1 MDKIKLRQI
10 CFLFAA
16 LMPVTKMIIYPATL
30 CFYAK
35 NDLLFSA
42 AANFLLEGAV
52 LALVILLAYRTDLTF
67 FDLLKNTF
75 GQAAAR
81 ILYGLFALFFALS
94 ALLPILEQK
103 GFVMQIFYENI
114 PSLISFAPFF
124 GVCIFA
130 CVKGFKTIGRAAD
143 IALPVFAVCFTVI
156 LLLSLPQAD
165 FSALLPVGGTGADGI
180 FRGSLYGLNWY
191 TDCLYPLFFL
201 GHFEREKG
209 AWWKIGLSFL
219 AGAAAVLLFLGT
231 FYGIFA
237 DIAVRQQNTL
247 AQISKYTTSF
257 TTLGR
262 IDLLFIFALALVLVF
277 ALCVPLQMSVH
288 CLCKAFGG
296 CRPLLPAAAVNL
308 LFLVFTIFFNYS
320 YHRLQSFFTQNLW
333 AVFAIF
339 AYALPAL
346 ALLLRKRPR
355 GVPPPENGAAANLEK
370 SDKNCEKKRK
380 KAENSDKIAEKRSFS
395 GENNTGAAHNES
407 KGGAPAESAVSA
419 RGQDKPCG
427 AERDESEMQAGARNA
442 GGEENKHE

>member
-191 TDCLYPLFFL
+191 TDCLYPLFFSDTSSAKRAHGGRSGCPFSPARRPCSCFWARFTEFL
-201 GHFEREKG
+201 PTSRCASRTPWRRYPNIPLRSPRSAGSICFSFSRSPSC
-209 AWWKIGLSFL
+209 SFL
-219 AGAAAVLLFLGT
+219 RSA
-231 FYGIFA
+231 
-237 DIAVRQQNTL
+237 
-247 AQISKYTTSF
+247 
-257 TTLGR
+257 
-262 IDLLFIFALALVLVF
+262 
-277 ALCVPLQMSVH
+277 CP
-288 CLCKAFGG
+288 
-296 CRPLLPAAAVNL
+296 CR
-308 LFLVFTIFFNYS
+308 
-320 YHRLQSFFTQNLW
+320 
-333 AVFAIF
+333 
-339 AYALPAL
+339 
-346 ALLLRKRPR
+346 
-355 GVPPPENGAAANLEK
+355 
-370 SDKNCEKKRK
+370 
-380 KAENSDKIAEKRSFS
+380 
-395 GENNTGAAHNES
+395 
-407 KGGAPAESAVSA
+407 
-419 RGQDKPCG
+419 
-427 AERDESEMQAGARNA
+427 
-442 GGEENKHE
+442 